1 MKMTIGLLAE
11 KPILLTG
18 DIGTGKTFIVE
29 QLANLIGANLK
40 VIQFNSETTSV
51 DIIGRLELTV
61 DKEKLNSFKKSMKDF
76 IEILI
81 EKKYKKITELIV
93 ESELLD
99 ISKIEQFLIN
109 EKNKNDIVSL
119 TNDIQKNI
127 IL

>member
-1 MKMTIGLLAE
+1 M
-11 KPILLTG
+11 
-18 DIGTGKTFIVE
+18 
-29 QLANLIGANLK
+29 
-40 VIQFNSETTSV
+40 
-51 DIIGRLELTV
+51 